1 MFPLI
6 AILGRFVI
14 ARSLIQENRLI
25 DAVESSL
32 DTLSKLGEQPL
43 RDLGDASL
51 YSDILAM
58 NATLR
63 NISDD
68 EILNMQEV
76 NAKKVLTT
84 MKIYGKYG
92 LCIVL
97 GCVHANGFSFENQLM
112 MFVKCLICL
121 LHGHKFHTSIT
132 SANPLSLCAAL
143 VTFTWNQICIFA

>member
-1 MFPLI
+1 MQ
-6 AILGRFVI
+6 GNRF
-14 ARSLIQENRLI
+14 I
-25 DAVESSL
+25 DSVESSL
-32 DTLSKLGEQPL
+32 DTLSKLGEQPV
-43 RDLGDASL
+43 RSLGDASL

-58 NATLR
+58 NATLQ

-97 GCVHANGFSFENQLM
+97 GCVHANGFSFEPAYDVCE
-112 MFVKCLICL
+112 MFNMSIAWSQVSHVYNKC
-121 LHGHKFHTSIT
+121 
-132 SANPLSLCAAL
+132 
-143 VTFTWNQICIFA
+143 

>member
-1 MFPLI
+1 LFPLI

-84 MKIYGKYG
+84 MKICSKYE
-92 LCIVL
+92 LCIVRL
-97 GCVHANGFSFENQLM
+97 RSRKRL
-112 MFVKCLICL
+112 
-121 LHGHKFHTSIT
+121 
-132 SANPLSLCAAL
+132 
-143 VTFTWNQICIFA
+143 